1 MEEQQEKIVVG
12 KRGFGF
18 GGKISLLMSLF
29 SVAGIIILCVLF
41 FVIGSN
47 QLVEQSNPDMER
59 IRRELAIFIGI
70 GALII
75 CAVSIGVSIIVG
87 KIVTKPVNQLNA
99 IFSKLTTGDIEF
111 EGFDRKK
118 LENMPQDEF
127 GQMITSFIKM
137 IDNRKALTEAARSM
151 ANGDFSVAIIPQSEK
166 DVLAHSMIDIITQL
180 NQLYDTIYTK
190 TVKTLNEGE
199 FDYVGNDDALNGKF
213 QHFSIGFN
221 MTIDALIKHLRI
233 ADQVIN
239 RIGKGEIPDKINE
252 AYPGDFNHIKD
263 SINACI
269 DGLGALTEGNMVLGH
284 LRRNDLSK
292 IVEGQYCGIYG
303 EIAESINQVHYQLK
317 GVVGIAEHIAE
328 GNLDDLDDLN
338 KFGKQ
343 SDEDT
348 LVPSLIGMI
357 EAITLLIKETETM
370 TELAVAGELKHRG
383 NAAQFK
389 GNYAKVIEGFNQTL
403 DAVIAPIEEAA
414 AVLTELSQGNI
425 QTEMTGNYAGDH
437 AEIKEALNKTTAFL
451 KRYVDEIT
459 YTLEEIGRGN
469 LNQEITADYQGDFAQ
484 IKTAFNGITAHLSAT
499 MTEINVAAGQVEVEA
514 RQISDSGQALAQ
526 GATEQASAIEELN
539 ASIEEVAGETKDNA
553 VRANQANAITVT
565 VEERAKVGNNQMGKM
580 ITAMGDINA
589 SSHDISKIIKVIDD
603 IAFQTNILA
612 LNAAVEAARAGQ
624 HGKGFAVVAEEV
636 RTLAARSAEAAK
648 QTTGLI
654 EGSIDKVEIGTK
666 IADETAVSLK
676 EILNEIEK
684 ITALVSSIAQAS
696 NQQASE
702 IAQITSGIEQVSQ
715 VVQTNSATAEESA
728 AASEELTGQAELLK
742 QMIGEF
748 QLKNQNKSDS
758 VFHRESKVTANNQ
771 TKQQFLEPTI
781 VLDDM
786 DKY

>member
-1 MEEQQEKIVVG
+1 MIMG
-12 KRGFGF
+12 KRKLGFA
-18 GGKISLLMSLF
+18 GKISLLMSLF

-41 FVIGSN
+41 FFIGSN
-47 QLVEQSNPDMER
+47 ELIDQSNPDMDK
-59 IRRELAIFIGI
+59 IRRELAIFIGS

-75 CAVSIGVSIIVG
+75 SVVSIGVSIIVG
-87 KIVTKPVNQLNA
+87 KIMTKPVNQLNEV
-99 IFSKLTTGDIEF
+99 FSKMTTGEVDF
-111 EGFDRKK
+111 EGFDRKTV
-118 LENMPQDEF
+118 ENLPQDEF
-127 GQMITSFIKM
+127 GQMITSFFKM
-137 IDNRKALTEAARSM
+137 IDNRKALTEAARCM
-151 ANGDFSVAIIPQSEK
+151 ANGDFSVEIIPQSEN
-166 DVLAHSMIDIITQL
+166 DVLAHSMIDIVSQL
-180 NQLYDTIYTK
+180 NLLYETIYTK
-190 TVKTLNEGE
+190 TIKTLNEGD
-199 FDYVGNDDALNGKF
+199 FVYVSNAEPLNGKF
-213 QHFSIGFN
+213 KHFSHGFSQ
-221 MTIDALIKHLRI
+221 TIDALIKHLHI
-233 ADQVIN
+233 ADQVIS
-239 RIGKGEIPDKINE
+239 RIGKGEIPDKISE
-252 AYPGDFNHIKD
+252 AYPGDFNNIKD

-269 DGLGALTEGNMVLGH
+269 DGLGALTEGNMVLAQM
-284 LRRNDLSK
+284 RCNDLSK

-303 EIAESINQVHYQLK
+303 EISESINQVHEQLT
-317 GVVGIAEHIAE
+317 GIVEIAEHIAV
-328 GNLDDLDDLN
+328 GNLEDLDQL
-338 KFGKQ
+338 KQYGKQ
-343 SDEDT
+343 SEEDT

-357 EAITLLIKETETM
+357 ETIALLIKETETM
-370 TELAVAGELKHRG
+370 TELAVAGDLKHRG
-383 NAAQFK
+383 NADQFK
-389 GNYAKVIEGFNQTL
+389 GDYAKVVEGINQTL

-451 KRYVDEIT
+451 KRYVEEIT
-459 YTLEEIGRGN
+459 HTLEEIGRGN
-469 LNQEITADYQGDFAQ
+469 LNQEITAEYQGDFAQ
-484 IKTAFNGITAHLSAT
+484 IKTAFNDITAHLSTT

-565 VEERAKVGNNQMGKM
+565 VEERAKIGNKQMGKM
-580 ITAMGDINA
+580 VTAMGDINA

-676 EILNEIEK
+676 EILTEIEK
-684 ITALVSSIAQAS
+684 ITDLVSSIAQAS

-702 IAQITSGIEQVSQ
+702 IAQITTGIEQVSQ

-748 QLKNQNKSDS
+748 QLKNQNKTNSILNQK
-758 VFHRESKVTANNQ
+758 SKVTPKNEMLQ
-771 TKQQFLEPTI
+771 LLLEPAI
-781 VLDDM
+781 VLDEM